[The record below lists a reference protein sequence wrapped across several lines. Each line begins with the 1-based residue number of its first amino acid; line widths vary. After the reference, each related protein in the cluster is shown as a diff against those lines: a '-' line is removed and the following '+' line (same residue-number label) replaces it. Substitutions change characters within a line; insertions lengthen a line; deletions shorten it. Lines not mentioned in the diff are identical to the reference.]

1 VSCFAALPRAESR
14 AQDQQGSSDSGA
26 KSRRTGQCV
35 VVSINHTAVVK
46 RVVNFYPLLGP
57 KGFLTSTCHVLDTF
71 DTSSSASRRLHR
83 ARGFVSFKVAG
94 VGTASQ
100 METFVLQNR
109 ASIAPFLTK
118 LWEILED
125 HTTDHIVRW
134 APGGTAFEVPQPALL
149 ASVVL
154 PSFFRSNNFGSFQR
168 QLNYFGFRKAGGG
181 AHWAHASF
189 LRSQPELLRLIKRK
203 TRKHT
208 TLPCSNAASADAKRA
223 HFQGEG
229 VRERE
234 VEGGGDGMPCPRKRG
249 PAEASAM
256 PVAGAEPCAPSAKRS
271 KAAHSYSNDPELKP
285 VSPITPAGALQTPPS
300 WAMAAANAG
309 MPAKG
314 SLLSGALLR
323 HVRQHV

>member
-1 VSCFAALPRAESR
+1 VRQITDCYVS
-14 AQDQQGSSDSGA
+14 
-26 KSRRTGQCV
+26 
-35 VVSINHTAVVK
+35 VVS
-46 RVVNFYPLLGP
+46 
-57 KGFLTSTCHVLDTF
+57 VLCCKV
-71 DTSSSASRRLHR
+71 LHHR

-100 METFVLQNR
+100 MATFVLQNC

-154 PSFFRSNNFGSFQR
+154 PSYFRSNNFGSFQR

-234 VEGGGDGMPCPRKRG
+234 VEGGGDGMPCPRKRAPSVAAALARSSLG
-249 PAEASAM
+249 EADASAT

-300 WAMAAANAG
+300 WAMAAAMAAAPLLPAHAGRAVDVNAG